1 MTEVGSVYGQALY
14 DLAKEAALT
23 HVILQQLSALN
34 ESFSQEPAFLR
45 LLAAPSLTKEER
57 CRILDDSFR
66 GKIEPY
72 LLNFLKL
79 LTEKGYARHFSHCFS
94 AYEEQYNQDNG
105 ILPVTAVTAVAL
117 SEEQAKRLSDKLAG
131 ITGKTIAL
139 RNHVDPQC
147 LGGIRLDYN
156 GTRLDDTVA
165 HRLESIRNMLKST
178 VL

>member
-117 SEEQAKRLSDKLAG
+117 SEAQAKRLSDKLAG

>member
-117 SEEQAKRLSDKLAG
+117 SEAQAKRLSDKLAG
-131 ITGKTIAL
+131 ITGKTITL

>member
-1 MTEVGSVYGQALY
+1 MTDVGSVYGQALY
-14 DLAKEAALT
+14 DLAKEASLT
-23 HVILQQLSALN
+23 HVILQQFSVLN
-34 ESFSQEPAFLR
+34 ESFRQEPAFLR

-72 LLNFLKL
+72 LLNFMKL
-79 LTEKGYARHFSHCFS
+79 LTEKGYSRHFSHCFS
-94 AYEEQYNQDNG
+94 AYEEHYNQDNG
-105 ILPVTAVTAVAL
+105 ILPVTAVTAIAL
-117 SEEQAKRLSDKLAG
+117 SEEQTKRLSDKLAG

-139 RNHVDPQC
+139 RNTIDPQC

>member
-1 MTEVGSVYGQALY
+1 MTDVGSVYGQALY
-14 DLAKEAALT
+14 DLAKEASLT
-23 HVILQQLSALN
+23 HVILQQFSALN
-34 ESFSQEPAFLR
+34 KSFRQEPAFLR

-72 LLNFLKL
+72 LLNFMKL
-79 LTEKGYARHFSHCFS
+79 LTEKGYSRHFSHCFS
-94 AYEEQYNQDNG
+94 AYEEHYNQDNG
-105 ILPVTAVTAVAL
+105 ILPVTAVTAIAL
-117 SEEQAKRLSDKLAG
+117 SEEQTKRLSDKLAG

-139 RNHVDPQC
+139 RNTIDPQC